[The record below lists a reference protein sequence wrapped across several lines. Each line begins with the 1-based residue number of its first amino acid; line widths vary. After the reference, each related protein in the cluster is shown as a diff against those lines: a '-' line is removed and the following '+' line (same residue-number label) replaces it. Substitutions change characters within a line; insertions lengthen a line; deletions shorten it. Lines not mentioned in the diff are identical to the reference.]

1 MNLEQKKVKTTSQW
15 NLPGAPKL
23 PGLLQSARIRGDEN
37 QMAKIVRFYKVGG
50 PEVLKIED
58 VPSRQPS
65 KGEVS
70 LSVQAIG
77 LNRAESM
84 FMHGYYLE
92 PPQLPAT
99 LGYEASGIVT
109 AIGANVDPSWLNK
122 SVSTMPAFSMN
133 QYGVLGTEVIV
144 PAHALAEYPS
154 NLTPVEA
161 TSIWMQYLT
170 AYGALVEFGQ
180 MKKGEFVLITAASSS
195 AGLAAIQIVKAEGA
209 ISIAT
214 TRTGAKR
221 AELLAFGADHVIVTD
236 EEDLVARVKD
246 ITGGV
251 GTRIIFDPIAG
262 PLLDKLAEAAAPGA
276 TIFEYGWLSGAQ
288 TPFPLIPAIQKA
300 LNIRGYWLAEI
311 TAPELLSG
319 HAAGGLTN
327 PERLARA
334 KNYVYN
340 RVKTGQL
347 KPKIAKTFRFE
358 DVVEAYQYME
368 SNEQIGKI
376 VLIVR
381 E

>member
-1 MNLEQKKVKTTSQW
+1 
-15 NLPGAPKL
+15 
-23 PGLLQSARIRGDEN
+23 
-37 QMAKIVRFYKVGG
+37 MAKIARFHKLGG

-58 VPSRQPS
+58 VSLREPS
-65 KGEVS
+65 KGEVT

-92 PPQLPAT
+92 QPQFPAT

-122 SVSTMPAFSMN
+122 RVSTIPAFSMN
-133 QYGVLGTEVIV
+133 QYGVLGNEVIV

-154 NLTPVEA
+154 NLTRVEA

-170 AYGALVEFGQ
+170 AYGALVEYGQ
-180 MKKGEFVLITAASSS
+180 VKKGEFVLITAASSS
-195 AGLAAIQIVKAEGA
+195 VGLAAIQIVKAEGA

-221 AELLAFGADHVIVTD
+221 GELLALGADHVIVTD

-246 ITGGV
+246 ITSGAGA
-251 GTRIIFDPIAG
+251 RIIFDPIAR
-262 PLLDKLAEAAAPGA
+262 PLLARLAEAAATGA
-276 TIFEYGWLSGAQ
+276 TIFEYGWLSEAQ
-288 TPFPLIPAIQKA
+288 TPFPLTPALQKA

-311 TAPELLSG
+311 TAPELLNG

-368 SNEQIGKI
+368 SNEQMGKI
-376 VLIVR
+376 VVTV
-381 E
+381 

>member
-1 MNLEQKKVKTTSQW
+1 M
-15 NLPGAPKL
+15 
-23 PGLLQSARIRGDEN
+23 RGEEN
-37 QMAKIVRFYKVGG
+37 QMARIVRFHKLGG

-58 VPSRQPS
+58 VPSKEPS
-65 KGEVS
+65 KGEVR

-92 PPQLPAT
+92 PAQLPAT

-122 SVSTMPAFSMN
+122 RVSTMPAFSMN

-144 PAHALAEYPS
+144 PVHALAEYPS
-154 NLTPVEA
+154 HLTPIEA
-161 TSIWMQYLT
+161 TSIWMQYMT

-180 MKKGEFVLITAASSS
+180 VKKGEFVLITAASSS

-209 ISIAT
+209 TSIAT

-221 AELLAFGADHVIVTD
+221 DELVAVGADHVIVTD

-251 GTRIIFDPIAG
+251 GARIIFDPIAG
-262 PLLDKLAEAAAPGA
+262 PLLDKLAEAAATGA
-276 TIFEYGWLSGAQ
+276 TIFEYGLLSGVQ
-288 TPFPLIPAIQKA
+288 TPFPVVPAMQKV

-311 TAPELLSG
+311 TVPELLSG
-319 HAAGGLTN
+319 HAASGLTN
-327 PERLARA
+327 PERRARA
-334 KNYVYN
+334 KIYVYE
-340 RVKTGQL
+340 RVNTGQL
-347 KPKIAKTFRFE
+347 NPKIAKAF
-358 DVVEAYQYME
+358 
-368 SNEQIGKI
+368 
-376 VLIVR
+376 
-381 E
+381 

>member
-1 MNLEQKKVKTTSQW
+1 
-15 NLPGAPKL
+15 
-23 PGLLQSARIRGDEN
+23 
-37 QMAKIVRFYKVGG
+37 MAKIVRFHKLGG

-65 KGEVS
+65 EGEVR

-92 PPQLPAT
+92 PAQLPAT

-122 SVSTMPAFSMN
+122 RVSTMPAFSMN

-144 PAHALAEYPS
+144 PVHALAEYPS
-154 NLTPVEA
+154 HLTPIEA
-161 TSIWMQYLT
+161 TSIWMQYMT

-180 MKKGEFVLITAASSS
+180 LKKGEFVLITAASSS
-195 AGLAAIQIVKAEGA
+195 AGLAAIQTVKVEGA

-221 AELLAFGADHVIVTD
+221 NELLALGADHVIVTD

-251 GTRIIFDPIAG
+251 GARIIFDPIAG
-262 PLLDKLAEAAAPGA
+262 PLLDTLAEAAAPEA
-276 TIFEYGWLSGAQ
+276 IIFQYGWLSVAQ

-300 LNIRGYWLAEI
+300 LTVRGYWLAEI
-311 TAPELLSG
+311 T
-319 HAAGGLTN
+319 TN
-327 PERLARA
+327 HERLARA
-334 KNYVYN
+334 KSYVYD
-340 RVKTGQL
+340 RVQSGQL
-347 KPKIAKTFRFE
+347 KPKIAKAFSFE
-358 DVVEAYQYME
+358 DVGEAYRYME

-376 VLIVR
+376 VLTIGN
-381 E
+381 

>member
-1 MNLEQKKVKTTSQW
+1 MS
-15 NLPGAPKL
+15 
-23 PGLLQSARIRGDEN
+23 
-37 QMAKIVRFYKVGG
+37 KIVRFHKLGG

-58 VPSRQPS
+58 VPSREPAR
-65 KGEVS
+65 GEVS

-84 FMHGYYLE
+84 FMHGHYLE
-92 PPQLPAT
+92 LPTFPAT

-122 SVSTMPAFSMN
+122 SVSTLPAFSMN
-133 QYGVLGTEVIV
+133 QYGVLGNEVIV
-144 PAHALAEYPS
+144 PARALAEYPS

-170 AYGALVEFGQ
+170 PYGALVELGQ
-180 MKKGEFVLITAASSS
+180 VMKGEFVVITAASSS
-195 AGLAAIQIVKAEGA
+195 TGVAAIQIVKSEGG

-214 TRTGAKR
+214 TRTDTKR
-221 AELLAFGADHVIVTD
+221 GELLALGADHVIVTD

-246 ITGGV
+246 ITGGA
-251 GTRIIFDPIAG
+251 GARIIFDPIAG

-276 TIFEYGWLSGAQ
+276 TIFEYGWLSGAP
-288 TPFPLIPAIQKA
+288 TPFPPVLAMQKA

-311 TAPELLSG
+311 TVPELLNG
-319 HAAGGLTN
+319 HGTAGL
-327 PERLARA
+327 PDPQRLARA
-334 KNYVYN
+334 KSYVYN

-358 DVVEAYQYME
+358 DVVQAYQYME
-368 SNEQIGKI
+368 SNEQVGKI
-376 VLIVR
+376 VVTVGQ
-381 E
+381 

>member
-1 MNLEQKKVKTTSQW
+1 
-15 NLPGAPKL
+15 
-23 PGLLQSARIRGDEN
+23 
-37 QMAKIVRFYKVGG
+37 MAKIVRFYKLGW
-50 PEVLKIED
+50 PEVLKIEI

-65 KGEVS
+65 RGEVS

-77 LNRAESM
+77 LNCGESM
-84 FMHGYYLE
+84 FMHGSYAE
-92 PPQLPAT
+92 PTQLPAT

-109 AIGANVDPSWLNK
+109 AIGAKVDPSWLNK

-133 QYGVLGTEVIV
+133 QYGVLGNEVIV
-144 PAHALAEYPS
+144 PVHALAEYPS
-154 NLTPVEA
+154 HLTSIEA
-161 TSIWMQYLT
+161 TSSWVQYMT

-180 MKKGEFVLITAASSS
+180 AKKGEFILITVASSS
-195 AGLAAIQIVKAEGA
+195 AGLAAIQTARAEGA

-214 TRTGAKR
+214 TRTDAKR
-221 AELLAFGADHVIVTD
+221 GELLALGADHVIVTD

-246 ITGGV
+246 ITGEA

-288 TPFPLIPAIQKA
+288 TPFPLVPAFQKA
-300 LNIRGYWLAEI
+300 LSIRGYWLTEI
-311 TAPELLSG
+311 V
-319 HAAGGLTN
+319 TN

-334 KNYVYN
+334 KSYVYD
-340 RVKTGQL
+340 RVRTGLL

-376 VLIVR
+376 VLTVGQ
-381 E
+381 

>member
-1 MNLEQKKVKTTSQW
+1 
-15 NLPGAPKL
+15 
-23 PGLLQSARIRGDEN
+23 
-37 QMAKIVRFYKVGG
+37 MAKIVRFHKLGG

-58 VPSRQPS
+58 LPSRPLS

-77 LNRAESM
+77 LNRAELM

-92 PPQLPAT
+92 PTQLPAT

-109 AIGANVDPSWLNK
+109 AIGADVDPTWLNK
-122 SVSTMPAFSMN
+122 RVSTIPAWSPN

-144 PAHALAEYPS
+144 PVRAVAEYPS
-154 NLTPVEA
+154 HLTPIEA

-170 AYGALVEFGQ
+170 AYGGLVELGQ
-180 MKKGEFVLITAASSS
+180 AKQGEFILITAASSS
-195 AGLAAIQIVKAEGA
+195 AGLAAIQIGKAERA
-209 ISIAT
+209 ITIAT

-221 AELLAFGADHVIVTD
+221 GELLALGADHVVVTD

-246 ITGGV
+246 ITGGA
-251 GTRIIFDPIAG
+251 GARIIFDPIGG
-262 PLLDKLAEAAAPGA
+262 PLLDQLAEAAAPGA
-276 TIFEYGWLSGAQ
+276 LIVEYGWLSKAP
-288 TPFPLIPAIQKA
+288 TPFPLILALQKA
-300 LNIRGYWLAEI
+300 LSIRGYWLAEI
-311 TAPELLSG
+311 TIHPE
-319 HAAGGLTN
+319 H
-327 PERLARA
+327 PERFARA
-334 KNYVYN
+334 KSYVYD

-358 DVVEAYQYME
+358 EVGEAYRYME

-376 VLIVR
+376 VLSVG

>member
-1 MNLEQKKVKTTSQW
+1 
-15 NLPGAPKL
+15 
-23 PGLLQSARIRGDEN
+23 
-37 QMAKIVRFYKVGG
+37 MAKIVRFHKLGG

-65 KGEVS
+65 KGEVR

-92 PPQLPAT
+92 PARLPAT

-122 SVSTMPAFSMN
+122 RVSTMPAFSMN
-133 QYGVLGTEVIV
+133 HYGVLGTEVIV
-144 PAHALAEYPS
+144 PVHALAEDPS
-154 NLTPVEA
+154 HLIPIEA
-161 TSIWMQYLT
+161 TSSWMQYMT
-170 AYGALVEFGQ
+170 AFGALVEFGQ
-180 MKKGEFVLITAASSS
+180 VKKGEFVLITAASSS
-195 AGLAAIQIVKAEGA
+195 AGLAAMQIVKAEGA

-221 AELLAFGADHVIVTD
+221 DELLALGAAHVIVTD

-246 ITGGV
+246 ITGGA

-288 TPFPLIPAIQKA
+288 TPFPVVPAMQKV

-334 KNYVYN
+334 KNYVYK
-340 RVKTGQL
+340 RVKTAQL

-368 SNEQIGKI
+368 SNEHMESNEQIGKI
-376 VLIVR
+376 VLTVR

>member
-1 MNLEQKKVKTTSQW
+1 
-15 NLPGAPKL
+15 
-23 PGLLQSARIRGDEN
+23 
-37 QMAKIVRFYKVGG
+37 MAKIVRFHKLGG
-50 PEVLKIED
+50 PEVLNIED
-58 VPSRQPS
+58 GPSRPPA
-65 KGEVS
+65 KGEVR
-70 LSVQAIG
+70 LRVQAMG

-92 PPQLPAT
+92 PAQLPAT

-109 AIGANVDPSWLNK
+109 AIGANVDPRWLNK
-122 SVSTMPAFSMN
+122 RVSTMPAFSLN

-144 PAHALAEYPS
+144 PVHAVAEYPAH
-154 NLTPVEA
+154 LTPIEA

-180 MKKGEFVLITAASSS
+180 VKTGECILITAASSS
-195 AGLAAIQIVKAEGA
+195 AGVAAIQTVKAEGA
-209 ISIAT
+209 MAIAT
-214 TRTGAKR
+214 TRTRAKR
-221 AELLAFGADHVIVTD
+221 GELLALGADHVIVTD
-236 EEDLVARVKD
+236 EEDLVARVQD
-246 ITGGV
+246 ITGGA
-251 GTRIIFDPIAG
+251 GARIIFDPIGG
-262 PLLDKLAEAAAPGA
+262 PLLDRLAEAAAPGA

-288 TPFPLIPAIQKA
+288 TPFPLIPALQKA

-311 TAPELLSG
+311 TAPELLNG

-376 VLIVR
+376 VLTVG

>member
-1 MNLEQKKVKTTSQW
+1 MS
-15 NLPGAPKL
+15 
-23 PGLLQSARIRGDEN
+23 
-37 QMAKIVRFYKVGG
+37 KIVRFHKLGG

-58 VPSRQPS
+58 VPSREPA

-84 FMHGYYLE
+84 FMHGHYLE
-92 PPQLPAT
+92 LPKFPAT

-109 AIGANVDPSWLNK
+109 AIGANVDRSWLNK
-122 SVSTMPAFSMN
+122 SVSTLPAFSMN
-133 QYGVLGTEVIV
+133 QYGVLGNEVIV
-144 PAHALAEYPS
+144 PARALAEYPS

-170 AYGALVEFGQ
+170 PYGALVELGQ
-180 MKKGEFVLITAASSS
+180 VTKGEFVVITAASSS
-195 AGLAAIQIVKAEGA
+195 TGVAAIQIVKSEGG

-214 TRTGAKR
+214 TRTDTKR
-221 AELLAFGADHVIVTD
+221 GELLALGADHVIVTD

-246 ITGGV
+246 ITGGA
-251 GTRIIFDPIAG
+251 GARIIFDPIAG

-276 TIFEYGWLSGAQ
+276 TIFEYGWLSGAP
-288 TPFPLIPAIQKA
+288 TPFPPVLAMQKA

-311 TAPELLSG
+311 TVPELLNG
-319 HAAGGLTN
+319 HGTAGL
-327 PERLARA
+327 PDPQRLARA
-334 KNYVYN
+334 KSYVYN

-358 DVVEAYQYME
+358 DVVQAYQYME
-368 SNEQIGKI
+368 SNEQVGKI
-376 VLIVR
+376 VVTVGQ
-381 E
+381 

>member
-1 MNLEQKKVKTTSQW
+1 MSQQ
-15 NLPGAPKL
+15 NH
-23 PGLLQSARIRGDEN
+23 
-37 QMAKIVRFYKVGG
+37 MTKIVRFHKIGG

-58 VPSRQPS
+58 VPSRQAS
-65 KGEVS
+65 KGEVC

-122 SVSTMPAFSMN
+122 NVSTIPAFSMN
-133 QYGVLGTEVIV
+133 QYGVLGNEVIV

-170 AYGALVEFGQ
+170 PYGALVEFGQ
-180 MKKGEFVLITAASSS
+180 MKKEEFVLITAASSS
-195 AGLAAIQIVKAEGA
+195 VGLAAIQIVKAEGA

-221 AELLAFGADHVIVTD
+221 GELLALGADHVIVTN
-236 EEDLVARVKD
+236 EEDLVARVMN
-246 ITGGV
+246 ITGGA
-251 GTRIIFDPIAG
+251 GARIIFDPIAG
-262 PLLDKLAEAAAPGA
+262 PLLDKLAEAAAIGA

-288 TPFPLIPAIQKA
+288 TPFPPVPAMRKV

-347 KPKIAKTFRFE
+347 KPKIAKTFHFE
-358 DVVEAYQYME
+358 EVVEAYQYME

-376 VLIVR
+376 VLTVG